1 MERNSQH
8 TNLSFA
14 IGIPTLNRADLL
26 VPSLIKYLYDFPG
39 VNIYVLDNGNQEI
52 PNLAKFAGGSIAA
65 FGADVVKVGASIEVI
80 KSEKNIG
87 VGPSWNILC
96 RKIYENHENA
106 LILNDDI
113 YLGKKTENICSIIS
127 KYPSQFI
134 TATPDWCA
142 FIIGKDIFERVGEFD
157 ECFYPAYYED
167 NSYAYRMKLKGVN
180 HCRTPYLNPEVY
192 RVSQTIDKDKSLFDY
207 RTKNKKLYIEMW
219 GGLPERE
226 KFTNPF
232 NV

>member
-26 VPSLIKYLYDFPG
+26 VPSLMKYIYDFPE

-52 PNLAKFAGGSIAA
+52 PNFA
-65 FGADVVKVGASIEVI
+65 KVGKTVLI

-87 VGPSWNILC
+87 VGPSWNVLC

-113 YLGKKTENICSIIS
+113 YLGKKTENIFSIIS

-142 FIIGKDIFERVGEFD
+142 FIIGKNIFERVGEFD

-167 NSYAYRMKLKGVN
+167 NSYAYRMKLKGIN
-180 HCRTPYLNPEVY
+180 HCLTPYLNPEIY
-192 RVSQTIDKDKSLFDY
+192 RVSQTIDKDKSLFEY

-226 KFTNPF
+226 KFIKPF
-232 NV
+232 NK

>member
-1 MERNSQH
+1 MERN
-8 TNLSFA
+8 TRGNFA

-26 VPSLIKYLYDFPG
+26 VPSLMKYLYDFPE
-39 VNIYVLDNGNQEI
+39 VNIYVLDNGGQEI
-52 PNLAKFAGGSIAA
+52 PNFS
-65 FGADVVKVGASIEVI
+65 KVGMKIEVI

-87 VGPSWNILC
+87 VGPSWNVLC
-96 RKIYENHENA
+96 RKIYENFDNA

-113 YLGKKTENICSIIS
+113 YLGKKTENISSLIS
-127 KYPSQFI
+127 KYRSQFI

-142 FIIGKDIFERVGEFD
+142 FIIGRDIFDKVGPFD

-167 NSYAYRMKLKGVN
+167 NSYAYRMKLKGVS
-180 HCRTPYLNPEVY
+180 HCRTPYLNPELY
-192 RVSQTIDKDKSLFDY
+192 RVSQTIDKDKSLFEY

-226 KFTNPF
+226 KFTKPF
-232 NV
+232 NK